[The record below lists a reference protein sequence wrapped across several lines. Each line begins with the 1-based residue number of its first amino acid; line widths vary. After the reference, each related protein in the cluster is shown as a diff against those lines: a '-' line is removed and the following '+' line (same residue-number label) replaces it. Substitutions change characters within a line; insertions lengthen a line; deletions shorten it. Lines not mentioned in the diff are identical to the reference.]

1 MSIDQLIEKES
12 KQYKDRYTGNHA
24 TIKSETGYRRSSYG
38 SAPCGNYSMDSIVEA
53 YHEYKRS
60 MVW

>member
-12 KQYKDRYTGNHA
+12 RQYKDRYTGKRA
-24 TIKSETGYRRSSYG
+24 TINSEDGYRRSSYG
-38 SAPCGNYSMDSIVEA
+38 SAPCGNYSMDSIMDA

-60 MVW
+60 MDW